1 MSEKKNEMWKNKFW
15 ETTQKTRT
23 VLFSEAVTSK
33 SVQSAVQ
40 QLLAL
45 EADDPKKLIT
55 LLLNSPGGSVD
66 SGYALVDVIRFMK
79 PPIRVVSMGLVASMG
94 ISILLSADKKQ
105 RFSLPNTR
113 FMLHQPRYFDT
124 VRGTASDLEITAI
137 EMVKMK
143 DKSNREISKATGQP
157 LEKIEKDTARDLWLD
172 AEEALKYGLVHQ
184 VITSVD
190 ELPAK

>member
-1 MSEKKNEMWKNKFW
+1 MSEKKNEMWKNKLW
-15 ETTQKTRT
+15 ETTKKTRT
-23 VLFSEAVTSK
+23 VLFSEAVTSR
-33 SVQSAVQ
+33 SVQDAIQ

-45 EADDPKKLIT
+45 EADDPKKQIT

-79 PPIRVVSMGLVASMG
+79 PPLRVVSMGLVASMG
-94 ISILLSADKKQ
+94 ISILLSVEKKQ

-143 DKSNREISKATGQP
+143 DKSNQEIAKATGQP
-157 LEKIEKDTARDLWLD
+157 VEKVQKDTARDLWLD
-172 AEEALKYGLVHQ
+172 AEEALEYGLIHQ
-184 VITSVD
+184 IVTGVA
-190 ELPAK
+190 ELPEK